1 MTPAWEVLIV
11 DDEPGV
17 RELLAMHLRGQGF
30 VVAEATSGQA
40 AIDAVERDPERY
52 GLIVT
57 DLQLPELDGMAVL
70 HAVKSANPSV
80 YVVVITGYATLDSAI
95 QAVRLGAY
103 DYLPKPFSLGQF
115 DVAVQRVKDRYS
127 LERENRQLTRQLAPH
142 PANDSGAA
150 PFERFDSRL
159 AHIESLLADLL
170 DRFGD
175 TAAPR

>member
-1 MTPAWEVLIV
+1 MAAVWEVLIV
-11 DDEPGV
+11 DDESGV
-17 RELLAMHLRGQGF
+17 RELLAMHLRSQGF

-40 AIDAVERDPERY
+40 AVDAIERDPERY

-57 DLQLPELDGMAVL
+57 DLQLPGLDGLAVL
-70 HAVKSANPSV
+70 HAAKSANPSV

-115 DVAVQRVKDRYS
+115 DVAVRRVKDRS
-127 LERENRQLTRQLAPH
+127 ALEHENRQLTRRLAPQ
-142 PANDSGAA
+142 AAGDSGAA
-150 PFERFDSRL
+150 AFERFDGRL

-170 DRFGD
+170 DRFGS
-175 TAAPR
+175 TTPPR